1 MAGRPRAAS
10 CRLSIDTRYPVNI
23 SRLEQRTLHTLA
35 KGGRILIIRDSSGK
49 IVEVECY
56 TREGWLLSDCTPEIF
71 KKLKS
76 KKLISSKNS
85 LPYRITS
92 EGLSAVRAQT
102 DNR

>member
-1 MAGRPRAAS
+1 MADRLCAAS

-49 IVEVECY
+49 IAEVECY
-56 TREGWLLSDCTPEIF
+56 TRELAAQRLQPEIF

-85 LPYRITS
+85 LPYRITPK
-92 EGLSAVRAQT
+92 SARVRAQT